1 MSTHENSNSPQWDD
15 STPPKVASSSTG
27 PWGDPLGL
35 PVVNDEATTAAGD
48 GSDTA
53 VPVQLSG
60 SADGDNNVVTPP
72 DISQPINW
80 DDDSSEAV
88 SASASS
94 RDTPPSTPLDRNPPI
109 DWDGKSLGGTS
120 ADPTPSY
127 VSATDH
133 GYSRRPRL
141 RKVVAAQVA
150 GLVVLGALAGTTG
163 YLLGHHNGTGSS
175 GSSSSPF
182 SGGFG
187 RFFGGSSGASGA
199 TGNFGFGGFG
209 NFNGSASQ
217 PSVTNVPT
225 AIRHAEAALV
235 DINTTVDFGTS
246 AAAGTG
252 IVLTSNGLILTN
264 NHVIDGAT
272 SLSVVD
278 IGNGQTYGAHVVG
291 YDAKD
296 DVALIQLSGASGLAT
311 ASIASRA
318 AAVGDS
324 VYTVGNAGGV
334 GGSPTVTTG
343 KVTALNQSITASDAS
358 AGTSEALTGMIGT
371 NSPLYSGD
379 SGGAMMTPSG
389 DVVGMDTAAASTV
402 SISSSTQ
409 GFAIPIAK
417 ALSIAQQIRQ
427 GAASNR
433 VHIGTTAF
441 LGVEITAT
449 SSGASV
455 VGVNS
460 GSPAAGAGITAGS
473 VITGVGSTTITSASA
488 LQSAVGKYHPGTK
501 VVVTWTDA
509 SGVSHHA
516 SVTLASGPAQ

>member
-1 MSTHENSNSPQWDD
+1 MTAHENSSGPQWDD
-15 STPPKVASSSTG
+15 STPPPTVTG
-27 PWGDPLGL
+27 PLHDPLGL
-35 PVVNDEATTAAGD
+35 PDAPTREAREE
-48 GSDTA
+48 SD
-53 VPVQLSG
+53 VS
-60 SADGDNNVVTPP
+60 NVVESTDPEETKDDAESATGARP
-72 DISQPINW
+72 DLHQPITW
-80 DDDSSEAV
+80 GDESDEDES
-88 SASASS
+88 
-94 RDTPPSTPLDRNPPI
+94 P
-109 DWDGKSLGGTS
+109 K
-120 ADPTPSY
+120 ADQDARERVIP
-127 VSATDH
+127 TDH
-133 GYSRRPRL
+133 GYARRPRV

-163 YLLGHHNGTGSS
+163 YLLGHHGSS
-175 GSSSSPF
+175 GTSGSFSSPF

-187 RFFGGSSGASGA
+187 RFFGGSSGSSGA
-199 TGNFGFGGFG
+199 SGNFGFGGFG
-209 NFNGSASQ
+209 NVNGSTSQ
-217 PSVTNVPT
+217 PAVTHVPS
-225 AIRHAEAALV
+225 AIRRAESALV

-278 IGNGQTYGAHVVG
+278 IGNGQTYSAHVVG
-291 YDAKD
+291 YDSKD
-296 DVALIQLSGASGLAT
+296 DVALIQLSGASGLST
-311 ASIASRA
+311 ASLSSKAAS
-318 AAVGDS
+318 VGDT

-334 GGSPTVTTG
+334 GGTPTVTTG
-343 KVTALNQSITASDAS
+343 KVTALNQAITASDAS

-389 DVVGMDTAAASTV
+389 QVVGMDTAAASTV

-417 ALSIAQQIRQ
+417 AMRIAQQIRH
-427 GAASNR
+427 GAESAR

-449 SSGASV
+449 SAGASV

-460 GSPAAGAGITAGS
+460 GSPAASAGITAGS
-473 VITGVGSTTITSASA
+473 LITGIGSTPITSASA
-488 LQSAVGKYHPGTK
+488 LQHAVGAYHPGAH
-501 VVVTWTDA
+501 VTVRWTDA
-509 SGVSHHA
+509 SGATHQA
-516 SVTLASGPAQ
+516 TVTLASGPAQ